1 MRVRGAW
8 PQATVNTVCAGTRSL
23 APTGEGGGR
32 GARLALS
39 DSGEPVEADRGPAS
53 SAHPPRLASPRLGRA
68 RQLEAEAL
76 NAARSRSRGG
86 RVCVGVTVRQAT
98 CV

>member
-39 DSGEPVEADRGPAS
+39 DSGEPVEADRGPPPPP
-53 SAHPPRLASPRLGRA
+53 HIPPRLASPRLGRA
-68 RQLEAEAL
+68 RQLEAGTL

-86 RVCVGVTVRQAT
+86 RVCVGVTAT